1 MTEKLTWAEFA
12 EKYKPKDGDKFLDD
26 RGNEWVLKDS
36 SFHCFQ
42 CKGASVYWPG
52 CLGKTL
58 TCPLIPPKQKI
69 KQWEAL
75 VQRDKGHFWRRS
87 ELLFTSEAQAK
98 SFFPTCH
105 RVIWPAVPNADGSY
119 EVPE

>member
-1 MTEKLTWAEFA
+1 MTEKLTWAEFV
-12 EKYKPKDGDKFLDD
+12 EKYKPKDGDKFFDD
-26 RGNEWVLKDS
+26 RGNEWVYLKGWFNHQKAS
-36 SFHCFQ
+36 LE
-42 CKGASVYWPG
+42 ASVSG
-52 CLGKTL
+52 SIL